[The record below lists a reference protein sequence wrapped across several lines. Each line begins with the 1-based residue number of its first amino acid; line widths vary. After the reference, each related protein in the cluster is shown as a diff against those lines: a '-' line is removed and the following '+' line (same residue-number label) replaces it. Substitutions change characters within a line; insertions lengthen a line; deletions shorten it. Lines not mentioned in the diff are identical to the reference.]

1 MADKKLTEE
10 IQSIVQSQNVT
21 TEQLIKGVDILHRI
35 APSNMVYMRWQQL
48 VASRPLYLK
57 EHILAELNKHLKYR
71 LDDLTRS
78 EVRTLDIKVQ
88 KDVSETLTA
97 NRTGKRE
104 DHDSLPPEIQAL
116 WDDNAVIYK
125 RMKDKFEECKS
136 LNDKPACDRYEVLKI
151 LAELDDKYRAQM
163 KAYDSYVINGD
174 NNGGDTQHTQED
186 AKDERDITKEI
197 GAARTYISKNIAKLE
212 SLVAA
217 AALPDADSAIIAKRD
232 ELQEKMRQRVALLIE
247 NKAVMGDA
255 MTERLNNVGISADET
270 D

>member
-21 TEQLIKGVDILHRI
+21 TEQLIQGVHILHRI

-78 EVRTLDIKVQ
+78 EVRTLDLKVQ
-88 KDVSETLTA
+88 ANVNETLTA

-104 DHDSLPPEIQAL
+104 DHDTLPPEIQAL

-163 KAYDSYVINGD
+163 KAYDSYDINAD
-174 NNGGDTQHTQED
+174 NNEGDTQHTQED
-186 AKDERDITKEI
+186 AKDDRDITKEI

-217 AALPDADSAIIAKRD
+217 AALPDADSYIIAKRD
-232 ELQEKMRQRVALLIE
+232 ELQGKMRQRVALLVE

-255 MTERLNNVGISADET
+255 MTERLNKVGISADET

>member
-21 TEQLIKGVDILHRI
+21 TEQLIQGVDILHRI

-88 KDVSETLTA
+88 QNVNETLTA
-97 NRTGKRE
+97 NHTGKRE

-116 WDDNAVIYK
+116 WDDNADIYK
-125 RMKDKFEECKS
+125 RLKDKFEECKS

-163 KAYDSYVINGD
+163 KAYDSYVINSD
-174 NNGGDTQHTQED
+174 NTEDDAQHTQEE
-186 AKDERDITKEI
+186 AQDERDITKEI
-197 GAARTYISKNIAKLE
+197 GAARTYISKNIGKLE

-217 AALPDADSAIIAKRD
+217 AAIPDADSAIIAKRD
-232 ELQEKMRQRVALLIE
+232 ELQEKIRQRVAFLVE
-247 NKAVMGDA
+247 NKAVMGDS
-255 MTERLNNVGISADET
+255 MTERLNKVCIITYAKD
-270 D
+270 

>member
-21 TEQLIKGVDILHRI
+21 TEQLIQGVNILHRI

-57 EHILAELNKHLKYR
+57 EHILAELKKHLKYR

-78 EVRTLDIKVQ
+78 EVRTLDLKVQ

-174 NNGGDTQHTQED
+174 NNEGDTQHTQED

-217 AALPDADSAIIAKRD
+217 AALPDADSAIISKRD

>member
-174 NNGGDTQHTQED
+174 NNEGDTQHTQED

>member
-21 TEQLIKGVDILHRI
+21 TEQLIQGVNILHRI

-125 RMKDKFEECKS
+125 RLKDKFEECKS
-136 LNDKPACDRYEVLKI
+136 LNDKPACDRYEVLKV

-163 KAYDSYVINGD
+163 KAYDSYVINSD
-174 NNGGDTQHTQED
+174 NTEDDDQHTQED

-197 GAARTYISKNIAKLE
+197 GAARTYISKNIGKLE

-217 AALPDADSAIIAKRD
+217 AALPDADSYIIAKRD
-232 ELQEKMRQRVALLIE
+232 ELQGKMLQRFALLIE
-247 NKAVMGDA
+247 NKAIMGDA
-255 MTERLNNVGISADET
+255 MTERLNKVGIGTNEEN
-270 D
+270 

>member
-21 TEQLIKGVDILHRI
+21 TEQLIQGVDILHRI

-78 EVRTLDIKVQ
+78 EVRSLDIKVQ
-88 KDVSETLTA
+88 QDVNETLTA
-97 NRTGKRE
+97 NHTGKRE

-116 WDDNAVIYK
+116 WDDNASIYK
-125 RMKDKFEECKS
+125 RIKDKFEECKS

-163 KAYDSYVINGD
+163 KAYDSYVINSGNTED
-174 NNGGDTQHTQED
+174 DAQHTQED
-186 AKDERDITKEI
+186 AKDERDVTKEI

-217 AALPDADSAIIAKRD
+217 AAIPDADSAIVAKRD
-232 ELQEKMRQRVALLIE
+232 ELQEKIRQRVDFLVE
-247 NKAVMGDA
+247 NEVVIGDA
-255 MTERLNNVGISADET
+255 ITERLNKVCIITYAKD
-270 D
+270 

>member
-21 TEQLIKGVDILHRI
+21 TEQLIQGVNILHRI

-48 VASRPLYLK
+48 VASRSLYLK

-78 EVRTLDIKVQ
+78 EVHSLDIKVQ
-88 KDVSETLTA
+88 QNVNETLTA
-97 NRTGKRE
+97 NHTGKRE

-125 RMKDKFEECKS
+125 RIKDKFEECKS

-163 KAYDSYVINGD
+163 KAYDSYVINSD
-174 NNGGDTQHTQED
+174 NTEGDTQDTQED

-197 GAARTYISKNIAKLE
+197 GAARTYISKNITKLE

-217 AALPDADSAIIAKRD
+217 AALPDVDSAIIAKRD
-232 ELQEKMRQRVALLIE
+232 ELQEKIRQRVAFLVE
-247 NKAVMGDA
+247 SKAVMGDA
-255 MTERLNNVGISADET
+255 ITERLNNVGIGTNEEN
-270 D
+270 

>member
-10 IQSIVQSQNVT
+10 IQSIVQSQDVT
-21 TEQLIKGVDILHRI
+21 TEQLIQGVDILHRI

-57 EHILAELNKHLKYR
+57 EHILAELKKHLVYR

-88 KDVSETLTA
+88 QNVNETLTA

-116 WDDNAVIYK
+116 WDDNADIYK
-125 RMKDKFEECKS
+125 RLKDKFEECKS

-163 KAYDSYVINGD
+163 KAYDSYVINADNTEGD
-174 NNGGDTQHTQED
+174 AQQTQED
-186 AKDERDITKEI
+186 SKDERDITKEI

-217 AALPDADSAIIAKRD
+217 ATITDADSAIIAKRD
-232 ELQEKMRQRVALLIE
+232 ELQEKIRQRVAFLVE

-255 MTERLNNVGISADET
+255 ITERLNNVGIGTNEEN
-270 D
+270 

>member
-21 TEQLIKGVDILHRI
+21 TEQLIQGVNILHRI

-78 EVRTLDIKVQ
+78 EVKTLDIKVQ

-163 KAYDSYVINGD
+163 KEYDSYDINGD
-174 NNGGDTQHTQED
+174 NNEGETQHTQED

-217 AALPDADSAIIAKRD
+217 VALPDADSAIIAKRD
-232 ELQEKMRQRVALLIE
+232 ELQEKMRQRVALLVE

-255 MTERLNNVGISADET
+255 MTERLNKVGISADET

>member
-21 TEQLIKGVDILHRI
+21 TEQLIQGVNILHRI

-78 EVRTLDIKVQ
+78 EVRALDIKVQ
-88 KDVSETLTA
+88 TDVSETLNA

-104 DHDSLPPEIQAL
+104 DHDTLPPEIQAL

-163 KAYDSYVINGD
+163 KAYDSYVVNTD
-174 NNGGDTQHTQED
+174 NNGGDTQHSQED
-186 AKDERDITKEI
+186 AQDERDITKEI

-255 MTERLNNVGISADET
+255 MTERLNKVGISADET

>member
-21 TEQLIKGVDILHRI
+21 TEQLIQGVNILHRI

-57 EHILAELNKHLKYR
+57 EHILAELKKHLVYR

-78 EVRTLDIKVQ
+78 EVRALDIRVQ
-88 KDVSETLTA
+88 ANVNETLTA
-97 NRTGKRE
+97 NHTGKRE

-116 WDDNAVIYK
+116 WDDNAAIYK
-125 RMKDKFEECKS
+125 RLKDKFEECKS

-174 NNGGDTQHTQED
+174 NNEDDAQQTQED
-186 AKDERDITKEI
+186 AKGERDITKEI
-197 GAARTYISKNIAKLE
+197 GAARTYISKNIGKLE

-217 AALPDADSAIIAKRD
+217 AAIPDADSAIIAKRD
-232 ELQEKMRQRVALLIE
+232 ELQEKIRQRVDFLVE
-247 NKAVMGDA
+247 NKAVMGDSI
-255 MTERLNNVGISADET
+255 TERLNKVCIITYAKD
-270 D
+270 

>member
-21 TEQLIKGVDILHRI
+21 TEQLIQGVNILHRI

-78 EVRTLDIKVQ
+78 EVRALDIRVQ
-88 KDVSETLTA
+88 ANVNETLTA
-97 NRTGKRE
+97 NHTGKRE
-104 DHDSLPPEIQAL
+104 DHDSLPTEIQAL

-125 RMKDKFEECKS
+125 RLKDKFEECKS

-163 KAYDSYVINGD
+163 KAYDSYVINS
-174 NNGGDTQHTQED
+174 DTTEDDAQHTQED

-197 GAARTYISKNIAKLE
+197 GAARTYISKNIGKLE

-232 ELQEKMRQRVALLIE
+232 ELQEKIRQRVDFLVE
-247 NKAVMGDA
+247 NKAVMGDS
-255 MTERLNNVGISADET
+255 MTERLNKVCIITYAKD
-270 D
+270 